1 MDFQTLYTF
10 FVSSLVLTI
19 SPGPDIIYVLSQ
31 SIVKGKNS
39 AIMVSL
45 GLTSGLL
52 IHTFFVSI
60 GLSLI
65 IIENKEYLFF
75 LKTLS
80 VMYFLYLIFK
90 VYVNRNIDLNFEK
103 KNTNRNEFY
112 KGLVMNLLNPKVGL
126 FFIALFPGFLFHD
139 QLSDQTQFFIL
150 GFIFWFQATI
160 IFLIVA
166 VYGPKLNFFKSQ
178 KSKFYLVEIL
188 VYLVIIYWVIK

>member
-75 LKTLS
+75 LKILS

-150 GFIFWFQATI
+150 GFIFGFRPQ
-160 IFLIVA
+160 L
-166 VYGPKLNFFKSQ
+166 FF
-178 KSKFYLVEIL
+178 
-188 VYLVIIYWVIK
+188 

>member
-1 MDFQTLYTF
+1 MDFQTLYA
-10 FVSSLVLTI
+10 FVISSLVLTI

-31 SIVKGKNS
+31 SIIKGKKS

-75 LKTLS
+75 LKILS

-126 FFIALFPGFLFHD
+126 FFVALFPGFLFHN

-150 GFIFWFQATI
+150 GFIFWFQATV
-160 IFLIVA
+160 IFLFVS

-188 VYLVIIYWVIK
+188 IYLVIIYWVIK

>member
-1 MDFQTLYTF
+1 MDFQTLYA
-10 FVSSLVLTI
+10 FVISSLVLTI

-31 SIVKGKNS
+31 SIIKGKKS

-126 FFIALFPGFLFHD
+126 FFVALFPGFLFHN

-150 GFIFWFQATI
+150 GFIFWFQATV
-160 IFLIVA
+160 IFLFVS

-188 VYLVIIYWVIK
+188 IYLVIIYWVIK

>member
-1 MDFQTLYTF
+1 MDFQTLYA
-10 FVSSLVLTI
+10 FVISSLVLTI

-31 SIVKGKNS
+31 SIIRGKKS

-65 IIENKEYLFF
+65 IIEKKEYLFF
-75 LKTLS
+75 LKILS

-160 IFLIVA
+160 IFLIVS

-178 KSKFYLVEIL
+178 KSKFYLLEIL
-188 VYLVIIYWVIK
+188 IYLVIIYWVIK

>member
-1 MDFQTLYTF
+1 MDFQTLYA
-10 FVSSLVLTI
+10 FVISSLVLTI

-31 SIVKGKNS
+31 SIIKGKKS

-90 VYVNRNIDLNFEK
+90 VYVNRNTDLNFEK

-126 FFIALFPGFLFHD
+126 FFVALFPGFLFHN

-150 GFIFWFQATI
+150 GFIFWFQATM
-160 IFLIVA
+160 IFLIVS

-188 VYLVIIYWVIK
+188 IYLVIIYWVIK

>member
-1 MDFQTLYTF
+1 MDFQTLYA
-10 FVSSLVLTI
+10 FVISSLVLTI
-19 SPGPDIIYVLSQ
+19 SPGPDIIYVLSR
-31 SIVKGKNS
+31 SIIKGKKS

-52 IHTFFVSI
+52 IHTFFISI

-75 LKTLS
+75 LKILS

-150 GFIFWFQATI
+150 GFIFWFQATV
-160 IFLIVA
+160 IFLFVS

-178 KSKFYLVEIL
+178 KSKFYLLEIL
-188 VYLVIIYWVIK
+188 IYFVIIYWVIK

>member
-1 MDFQTLYTF
+1 MF
-10 FVSSLVLTI
+10 F
-19 SPGPDIIYVLSQ
+19 SQ
-31 SIVKGKNS
+31 SIVKGKKS

-75 LKTLS
+75 LKILS

-103 KNTNRNEFY
+103 K
-112 KGLVMNLLNPKVGL
+112 
-126 FFIALFPGFLFHD
+126 IH
-139 QLSDQTQFFIL
+139 
-150 GFIFWFQATI
+150 
-160 IFLIVA
+160 
-166 VYGPKLNFFKSQ
+166 
-178 KSKFYLVEIL
+178 
-188 VYLVIIYWVIK
+188 

>member
-1 MDFQTLYTF
+1 MDFQTLYA
-10 FVSSLVLTI
+10 FVISSLVLTI

-75 LKTLS
+75 LKILS

-178 KSKFYLVEIL
+178 KSKFYLLEIL
-188 VYLVIIYWVIK
+188 IYLVIIYWVIK

>member
-1 MDFQTLYTF
+1 MDFQTLYA
-10 FVSSLVLTI
+10 FVISSLVLTI

-31 SIVKGKNS
+31 SIVKGKKS
-39 AIMVSL
+39 AVMVSL

-75 LKTLS
+75 LKILS

-160 IFLIVA
+160 IFLIVS

-178 KSKFYLVEIL
+178 KSKFYLLEIL
-188 VYLVIIYWVIK
+188 IYLVIIYWVIK

>member
-1 MDFQTLYTF
+1 MDFQTLYA
-10 FVSSLVLTI
+10 FVISSLVLTI

-31 SIVKGKNS
+31 SIIKGKKS

-52 IHTFFVSI
+52 IHTFFISI

-75 LKTLS
+75 LKILS

-90 VYVNRNIDLNFEK
+90 VYINRNIDLNFEK

-112 KGLVMNLLNPKVGL
+112 KGLVMNLLNPKVVL

-150 GFIFWFQATI
+150 GFIFWFQATVV
-160 IFLIVA
+160 FLFVS

-178 KSKFYLVEIL
+178 KSKFYLLEIL
-188 VYLVIIYWVIK
+188 IYLVIIYWVIK

>member
-1 MDFQTLYTF
+1 MDFQTLYA
-10 FVSSLVLTI
+10 FVISSLVLTI

-31 SIVKGKNS
+31 SIIKGKKS

-126 FFIALFPGFLFHD
+126 FFVALFPGFLFHD

-150 GFIFWFQATI
+150 GFIFWFQATV
-160 IFLIVA
+160 IFLFVS

-188 VYLVIIYWVIK
+188 IYLVIIYWVIK

>member
-1 MDFQTLYTF
+1 MDFQTLYA
-10 FVSSLVLTI
+10 FVISSLVLTI

-31 SIVKGKNS
+31 SIIKGKKS

-80 VMYFLYLIFK
+80 VMYFLYLIYK

-126 FFIALFPGFLFHD
+126 FFVALFPGFLFHN

-150 GFIFWFQATI
+150 GFIFWFQATM
-160 IFLIVA
+160 IFLIVS

-188 VYLVIIYWVIK
+188 IYLVIIYWVIK

>member
-1 MDFQTLYTF
+1 MDFQTLYA
-10 FVSSLVLTI
+10 FVISSLVLTL

-31 SIVKGKNS
+31 SIIKGKKS

-52 IHTFFVSI
+52 IHTFFISI

-75 LKTLS
+75 LKILS

-126 FFIALFPGFLFHD
+126 FFIALFPGFLFHN

-150 GFIFWFQATI
+150 GFIFWFQATM
-160 IFLIVA
+160 IFLIVS

-188 VYLVIIYWVIK
+188 IYLVIIYWVIK

>member
-1 MDFQTLYTF
+1 MDFQTLYA
-10 FVSSLVLTI
+10 FVISSLVLTI

-31 SIVKGKNS
+31 SIVKGKKS
-39 AIMVSL
+39 AVMVSL

-75 LKTLS
+75 LKILS

-160 IFLIVA
+160 IFLIVS

-188 VYLVIIYWVIK
+188 IYLVIIYWVIK

>member
-1 MDFQTLYTF
+1 MDFQTLYA
-10 FVSSLVLTI
+10 FVISSLVLTI

-75 LKTLS
+75 LKILS

-160 IFLIVA
+160 IFLIVS

>member
-1 MDFQTLYTF
+1 MDFQTLYA
-10 FVSSLVLTI
+10 FVISSLVLTI

-31 SIVKGKNS
+31 SIIKGKKS

-52 IHTFFVSI
+52 IHTFFISI

-126 FFIALFPGFLFHD
+126 FFVALFPGFLFHN

-160 IFLIVA
+160 IFLFVS

-178 KSKFYLVEIL
+178 KSKFYLLEIL
-188 VYLVIIYWVIK
+188 IYLVIIYWVIK

>member
-1 MDFQTLYTF
+1 MDFQTLYA
-10 FVSSLVLTI
+10 FVISSLVLTI

-31 SIVKGKNS
+31 SIIKGKKS

-126 FFIALFPGFLFHD
+126 FFVALFPGFLFHN

-150 GFIFWFQATI
+150 GFIFWFQATM
-160 IFLIVA
+160 IFLIVS

-188 VYLVIIYWVIK
+188 IYLVIIYMVIK

>member
-1 MDFQTLYTF
+1 MDFQTLYA
-10 FVSSLVLTI
+10 FVISSLVLTI

-31 SIVKGKNS
+31 SIIKGKKS

-52 IHTFFVSI
+52 IHTFFISI

-75 LKTLS
+75 LKILS

-90 VYVNRNIDLNFEK
+90 VYINRNIDLNFEK

-160 IFLIVA
+160 IFLIVS

-178 KSKFYLVEIL
+178 KSKFYLLEIL
-188 VYLVIIYWVIK
+188 IYLVIIYWVIK

>member
-150 GFIFWFQATI
+150 GFIFWFQATM
-160 IFLIVA
+160 IFLIVS

-188 VYLVIIYWVIK
+188 IYLVIIYWVIK

>member
-1 MDFQTLYTF
+1 MDFQTLYA
-10 FVSSLVLTI
+10 FVISSLVLTI

-31 SIVKGKNS
+31 SIIKGKKS

-52 IHTFFVSI
+52 IHTFFISI

-65 IIENKEYLFF
+65 IIEKKEYLFF

-150 GFIFWFQATI
+150 GFIFWFQAII
-160 IFLIVA
+160 IFLFVS

-178 KSKFYLVEIL
+178 KSKFYLLEIL
-188 VYLVIIYWVIK
+188 IYLVIIYWVIK

>member
-1 MDFQTLYTF
+1 MDYQTLYA
-10 FVSSLVLTI
+10 FVISSLVLTI

-31 SIVKGKNS
+31 SIVKGKKS
-39 AIMVSL
+39 AVMVSL

-75 LKTLS
+75 LKILS

-160 IFLIVA
+160 IFLIVS

-188 VYLVIIYWVIK
+188 IYLVVIYWVIK

>member
-1 MDFQTLYTF
+1 MDFQTLYA
-10 FVSSLVLTI
+10 FVISSLVLTI

-31 SIVKGKNS
+31 SIIKGKKS

-126 FFIALFPGFLFHD
+126 FFIALFPGFLFHN

-150 GFIFWFQATI
+150 GFIFWFQATM
-160 IFLIVA
+160 IFLIVS

-188 VYLVIIYWVIK
+188 IYLVIIYWVIK

>member
-1 MDFQTLYTF
+1 MDFQTLYA
-10 FVSSLVLTI
+10 FVISSLVLTI

-31 SIVKGKNS
+31 SIIKGKKS

-52 IHTFFVSI
+52 IHTFFISI

-75 LKTLS
+75 LKILS

-90 VYVNRNIDLNFEK
+90 VYINRNIDLNFEK

-150 GFIFWFQATI
+150 GFIFWFQATV
-160 IFLIVA
+160 IFLFVS

-178 KSKFYLVEIL
+178 KSKFYLLEIL
-188 VYLVIIYWVIK
+188 IYLVIIYWVIK

>member
-1 MDFQTLYTF
+1 MDFQTLYA
-10 FVSSLVLTI
+10 FVISSLVLTI

-31 SIVKGKNS
+31 SIIKGKKS

-150 GFIFWFQATI
+150 GFIFWFQATM
-160 IFLIVA
+160 IFLIVS

-178 KSKFYLVEIL
+178 KSKFYLLEIL
-188 VYLVIIYWVIK
+188 IYLVIIYWVIK

>member
-1 MDFQTLYTF
+1 
-10 FVSSLVLTI
+10 
-19 SPGPDIIYVLSQ
+19 
-31 SIVKGKNS
+31 
-39 AIMVSL
+39 MVSL

-75 LKTLS
+75 LKILS

-90 VYVNRNIDLNFEK
+90 VYVNRKTDLNFEK
-103 KNTNRNEFY
+103 KNTSRNEFY

-139 QLSDQTQFFIL
+139 KLSDQTQFFIL
-150 GFIFWFQATI
+150 GFIFWFQATM
-160 IFLIVA
+160 IFLIVS

-188 VYLVIIYWVIK
+188 IYLVIIYWVIK

>member
-1 MDFQTLYTF
+1 MDFQTLYA
-10 FVSSLVLTI
+10 FVISSLVLTI

-31 SIVKGKNS
+31 SIVKGKKS
-39 AIMVSL
+39 AVMVSL

-75 LKTLS
+75 LKILS

-150 GFIFWFQATI
+150 GFIFWFQATV
-160 IFLIVA
+160 IFLFVS
-166 VYGPKLNFFKSQ
+166 VYGPKLNFFKTQ

-188 VYLVIIYWVIK
+188 IYLVIIYWVIK

>member
-1 MDFQTLYTF
+1 MDFQTLYA
-10 FVSSLVLTI
+10 FVISSLVLTI

-31 SIVKGKNS
+31 SIIKGKKS

-126 FFIALFPGFLFHD
+126 FFVALFPGFLFHN

-150 GFIFWFQATI
+150 GFIFWFQATM
-160 IFLIVA
+160 IFLIVSF
-166 VYGPKLNFFKSQ
+166 YGPKLNFFKSQ

-188 VYLVIIYWVIK
+188 IYLVIIYWVIK

>member
-75 LKTLS
+75 LKILS

-178 KSKFYLVEIL
+178 KSKFYLLEIL
-188 VYLVIIYWVIK
+188 IYLVIIYWVIK

>member
-1 MDFQTLYTF
+1 MDFQTLYA
-10 FVSSLVLTI
+10 FVISSLVLTI

-31 SIVKGKNS
+31 SIVKGKKS
-39 AIMVSL
+39 AVMVSL

-126 FFIALFPGFLFHD
+126 FFVALFPGFLFHN

-150 GFIFWFQATI
+150 GFIFWFQATM
-160 IFLIVA
+160 IFLIVS

-188 VYLVIIYWVIK
+188 IYLVIIYWVIK

>member
-1 MDFQTLYTF
+1 MDFQTLYA
-10 FVSSLVLTI
+10 FVISSLVLTI

-31 SIVKGKNS
+31 SIIKGKKS

-60 GLSLI
+60 GLSFI
-65 IIENKEYLFF
+65 IIDNKEYLFF

-126 FFIALFPGFLFHD
+126 FFIALFPGFLFHN

-150 GFIFWFQATI
+150 GFIFWFQATM
-160 IFLIVA
+160 IFLIVS

-188 VYLVIIYWVIK
+188 IYLVIIYWVIK

>member
-1 MDFQTLYTF
+1 MDFQTLYA
-10 FVSSLVLTI
+10 FVISSLVLTI

-31 SIVKGKNS
+31 SIIKGKKS

-52 IHTFFVSI
+52 IHTFFISI

-75 LKTLS
+75 LKILS

-90 VYVNRNIDLNFEK
+90 VYINRNIDLNFEK

-150 GFIFWFQATI
+150 GFIFWFQATVV
-160 IFLIVA
+160 FLFVS

-178 KSKFYLVEIL
+178 KSKFYLLEIL
-188 VYLVIIYWVIK
+188 IYLVIIYWVIK

>member
-1 MDFQTLYTF
+1 MDFQTLYA
-10 FVSSLVLTI
+10 FVISSLVLTI

-31 SIVKGKNS
+31 SIVKGKKS
-39 AIMVSL
+39 AVMVSL

-75 LKTLS
+75 LKILS

-90 VYVNRNIDLNFEK
+90 VYVNRNINLNFEK

-160 IFLIVA
+160 IFLIVS

-188 VYLVIIYWVIK
+188 IYLVIIYWVIK

>member
-1 MDFQTLYTF
+1 MDFQTLYA
-10 FVSSLVLTI
+10 FVISSLVLTI

-31 SIVKGKNS
+31 SIIKGKKS

-75 LKTLS
+75 LKILS

-90 VYVNRNIDLNFEK
+90 VYINRNIDLNFEK

-160 IFLIVA
+160 IFLFVS

-178 KSKFYLVEIL
+178 KSKFYLLEIL
-188 VYLVIIYWVIK
+188 IYLVIIYWVIK

>member
-1 MDFQTLYTF
+1 MDFQTLYA
-10 FVSSLVLTI
+10 FVISSLVLTI

-31 SIVKGKNS
+31 SIIKGKKS

-52 IHTFFVSI
+52 IHTFFISI

-126 FFIALFPGFLFHD
+126 FFVALFPGFLFHN

-150 GFIFWFQATI
+150 GFIFWFQATM
-160 IFLIVA
+160 IFLIVS

-188 VYLVIIYWVIK
+188 IYLVIIYWVIK

>member
-1 MDFQTLYTF
+1 MDFQTLYA
-10 FVSSLVLTI
+10 FVISSLVLTI

-31 SIVKGKNS
+31 SIIKGKKS

-75 LKTLS
+75 LKILS

-126 FFIALFPGFLFHD
+126 FFIALFPGFLFHN

-150 GFIFWFQATI
+150 GFIFWFQATV
-160 IFLIVA
+160 IFLFVS

-188 VYLVIIYWVIK
+188 IYLVIIYWVIK

>member
-75 LKTLS
+75 LKILS

-150 GFIFWFQATI
+150 GFIFWFQATV
-160 IFLIVA
+160 IFLFVS

-178 KSKFYLVEIL
+178 KSKFYLLEIL
-188 VYLVIIYWVIK
+188 IYLVIIYWVIK

>member
-1 MDFQTLYTF
+1 MDFQTLYA
-10 FVSSLVLTI
+10 FVISSLVLTL

-31 SIVKGKNS
+31 SIIKGKKS

-75 LKTLS
+75 LKILS

-150 GFIFWFQATI
+150 GFIFWFQATV
-160 IFLIVA
+160 IFLFVS

-188 VYLVIIYWVIK
+188 IYLVIIYWVIK

>member
-1 MDFQTLYTF
+1 MDFQTLYA
-10 FVSSLVLTI
+10 FVISSLVLTI

-31 SIVKGKNS
+31 SIVKGKKS
-39 AIMVSL
+39 AVMVSL

-75 LKTLS
+75 LKILS

-90 VYVNRNIDLNFEK
+90 VYINRNIDLNFEK

-150 GFIFWFQATI
+150 GFIFWFQATVV
-160 IFLIVA
+160 FLFVS

-178 KSKFYLVEIL
+178 KSKFYLLEIL
-188 VYLVIIYWVIK
+188 IYLVIIYWVIK